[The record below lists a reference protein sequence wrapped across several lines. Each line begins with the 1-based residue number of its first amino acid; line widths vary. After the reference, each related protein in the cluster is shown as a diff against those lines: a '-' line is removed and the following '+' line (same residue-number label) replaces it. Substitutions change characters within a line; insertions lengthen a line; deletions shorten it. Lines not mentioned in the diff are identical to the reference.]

1 MGMKYIVVEVKTADH
16 YKREWPIIFPDMMVH
31 RQVADVIQ
39 NHLAVDH
46 KQPDSRIIAAGSVSF
61 FGGEVHCSG
70 ESETL
75 NIESRGREDE
85 KLIKMFDYLHGIV

>member
-1 MGMKYIVVEVKTADH
+1 MGMKYVVLEIKNGDT
-16 YKREWPIIFPDMMVH
+16 KREWPIIFPDMMVH
-31 RQVADVIQ
+31 KQVANHMQHLIRYHHNMLCDV
-39 NHLAVDH
+39 V
-46 KQPDSRIIAAGSVSF
+46 AAGSISF

-75 NIESRGREDE
+75 NLESRGTEDE

>member
-31 RQVADVIQ
+31 KEFAQTIRRYLAHHNALDCRVI
-39 NHLAVDH
+39 
-46 KQPDSRIIAAGSVSF
+46 SAGSISL
-61 FGGEVHCSG
+61 FGGEVRCSG

-75 NIESRGREDE
+75 NLESRGKEDE